1 MVDGRIGAVLFAGS
15 DPQRAL
21 TLALA
26 RDLHGYGARVA
37 LVDHAPAPNGIVGI
51 PLHAGLDP
59 FVQPI
64 AEIVPMQVF
73 GALLAAKRGYTPG
86 AFRYSNKVT
95 TAE

>member
-1 MVDGRIGAVLFAGS
+1 MLFAGS

-51 PLHAGLDP
+51 
-59 FVQPI
+59 
-64 AEIVPMQVF
+64 
-73 GALLAAKRGYTPG
+73 RCTP
-86 AFRYSNKVT
+86 ASIRSCSPSLRSCRCRCS
-95 TAE
+95 ARC